1 MFAAG
6 IELTQ
11 IAKNKIDFGMYSRG
25 MAYSV
30 KNDYTLRNRWL
41 CNVMYAPLFLSF
53 FDNSLSSFPN

>member
-11 IAKNKIDFGMYSRG
+11 IAKNKIDFGIYYRG

-30 KNDYTLRNRWL
+30 KNSYTLRNCWL
-41 CNVMYAPLFLSF
+41 YSVVYAPFFLS
-53 FDNSLSSFPN
+53 LITESSQFS